1 MTPASY
7 SAKCAANKPF
17 YLAPSILSADPLGLA
32 DAIERLEGHYDWLHV
47 DIMDGHF
54 VPNLTFGPATV
65 SALRKRFPYSFI
77 DVHIMAEPAE
87 NFIDMFIAAE
97 PDTLTVHVE
106 AATHLHRVVQRIR
119 ESGINPGVSLN
130 PGTPFCMLEPIL
142 RFVDL
147 VLVMSVNPGFGG
159 QRFIPETLATVKE
172 LVRYRAVHA
181 LDYLIE
187 IDGGVGVENAPDLV
201 SKGCDA
207 LVAGNAVFGAKN
219 PKDAA
224 AAIIESVARKTDD
237 RKAQ

>member
-7 SAKCAANKPF
+7 SAKCAANKQF

-32 DAIERLEGHYDWLHV
+32 DAIERLDGNFDWLHV

-65 SALRKRFPYSFI
+65 RALRKRFPEAFI
-77 DVHIMAEPAE
+77 DVHIMVEPAE
-87 NFIDMFIAAE
+87 NFIEMFAAAG
-97 PDTLTVHVE
+97 PNTLTVHVE
-106 AATHLHRVVQRIR
+106 AARHLHRVVQQIR
-119 ESGINPGVSLN
+119 ESGVCPGVSLN
-130 PGTPFCMLEPIL
+130 PGTPFCAIEPIL

-187 IDGGVGVENAPDLV
+187 IDGGVNAENAPDLV

-207 LVAGNAVFGAKN
+207 LVAGNAVFGTEN

-224 AAIIESVARKTDD
+224 AAIIESVARKSNN
-237 RKAQ
+237 RQAE